1 MLEPSK
7 FKYRKAFKGTN
18 VGLSRANNT
27 PSFGMYG
34 LKVLENVRITAVQIE
49 AARRVINRT
58 LKRSGNIWI
67 LVFPSVPVTAKPTDS
82 RMGKGKGSL
91 SHWICRVKA
100 GKILFEVDGVSK
112 NLARC
117 ALEKAAYKIP
127 VKCKFVSSVI
137 GGIK

>member
-7 FKYRKAFKGTN
+7 FKYRKAFKGRN
-18 VGLSRANNT
+18 VGISRANNI

-34 LKVLENVRITAVQIE
+34 LKTLENARITAVQIE

-58 LKRSGNIWI
+58 LKRAGNIWI
-67 LVFPSVPVTAKPTDS
+67 LVFPDIPVTAKPTDS
-82 RMGKGKGSL
+82 RMGKGKGSV
-91 SHWICRVKA
+91 SHWICRIKP

-112 NLARC
+112 DIARL

-137 GGIK
+137 GGVR

>member
-7 FKYRKAFKGTN
+7 FKHRKAFKGRNT
-18 VGLSRANNT
+18 GISRSNT
-27 PSFGMYG
+27 LPSFGMYA
-34 LKVLENVRITAVQIE
+34 LKTLENVRITAVQIE

-67 LVFPSVPVTAKPTDS
+67 LVFPDIPVTSKPTDS

-91 SHWICRVKA
+91 SHWICRAKA
-100 GKILFEVDGVSK
+100 GKILFEVDGVSEE
-112 NLARC
+112 LARF

-127 VKCKFVSSVI
+127 VKCKFISSVI
-137 GGIK
+137 GGMK